1 MPTKKDAAADA
12 AAKPDIVPSG
22 TVSVRVLKRGHERIS
37 KGDSVPGTF
46 RDDTWKHG
54 DEFET
59 THAIATALEQ
69 RDFVE
74 IKS

>member
-1 MPTKKDAAADA
+1 MPTKKDVAADA
-12 AAKPDIVPSG
+12 AEKPVPTG

-37 KGDSVPGTF
+37 KGDSVLGTF
-46 RDDTWKHG
+46 RDDTYKHG